1 MSAAPRMNE
10 SVCHRRAT
18 CRLCDSKDLEQVL
31 ALEPSPPANSFVS
44 RERLDI
50 VQEKFPL
57 DVAICGHC
65 GHVQLRDVVD
75 PRLLFEDYVYVSGT
89 SPVFV
94 DHFRRYAADVVER
107 LDIKRGDLVVD
118 IGSNDG
124 TLLRFFQAAGC
135 RVLGIDP
142 AKAIAQAA
150 SESGIETLAEFFTPA
165 VAHDIRT
172 SRGPARVITAN
183 NVFAHVDDLRGVL
196 EGVRTLLSAD
206 GVFVFEVSYLV
217 DVYEKT
223 LFDTIYHEHLSY
235 HSVRPLEK
243 FFAANDM
250 QLIDVVRVPSHGGS
264 LRGFAQHAGGAR
276 GVQRSVQG
284 LIELESQLRLDH
296 PATFKSF
303 AARIDSLRED
313 VRRLL
318 TRLKGE
324 GARIAGFGA
333 PAKATTLLHH
343 FQLGNDVLDFIV
355 DDSPLKQGL
364 FTPGQH
370 IPVLSPAVLDER
382 HPDYLLVLAWN
393 FAQPIMATHSDYT
406 SRGGQFIVPLPQLAM
421 HGSRK

>member
-1 MSAAPRMNE
+1 M
-10 SVCHRRAT
+10 
-18 CRLCDSKDLEQVL
+18 
-31 ALEPSPPANSFVS
+31 
-44 RERLDI
+44 
-50 VQEKFPL
+50 
-57 DVAICGHC
+57 
-65 GHVQLRDVVD
+65 DVVD
-75 PRLLFEDYVYVSGT
+75 PRILFEDYVYVSGT

-94 DHFRRYAADVVER
+94 DHFRRYAADVMER
-107 LDIKRGDLVVD
+107 LGINREDLVVD

-142 AKAIAQAA
+142 AKAIARTA
-150 SESGIETLAEFFTPA
+150 SESGIETLADFFTPA
-165 VAHDIRT
+165 LARDIRR

-196 EGVRTLLSAD
+196 DGVRALLSAD
-206 GVFVFEVSYLV
+206 GVFIFEVSYLV

-235 HSVRPLEK
+235 HSVRPLVK
-243 FFAANDM
+243 FFAANGM
-250 QLIDVVRVPSHGGS
+250 ELIDVARVPSHGGS
-264 LRGFAQHAGGAR
+264 LRGFAQPAGAAR
-276 GVQRSVQG
+276 HVQRSVQE
-284 LIELESQLRLDH
+284 LLELESSLRLEL

-303 AARIDSLRED
+303 AENLDKLKQD
-313 VRRLL
+313 LRRLL

-324 GARIAGFGA
+324 GATIAGFGA

-343 FQLGNDVLDFIV
+343 FQLGNDILDFIV

-393 FAQPIMATHSDYT
+393 FAQPIMATHSNYT
-406 SRGGQFIVPLPQLAM
+406 SGGGHFVVPLPELAVY
-421 HGSRK
+421 

>member
-1 MSAAPRMNE
+1 MPEGA
-10 SVCHRRAT
+10 CRRRRS
-18 CRLCDSKDLEQVL
+18 CRLCDSTLLEKVL
-31 ALEPSPPANSFVS
+31 SLEPSPPANSFVT
-44 RERLDI
+44 RDRLDV

-57 DVAICGHC
+57 EVAMCGDC
-65 GHVQLRDVVD
+65 SHVQLMDVVD
-75 PRLLFEDYVYVSGT
+75 PRLLFEEYVYVSGT
-89 SPVFV
+89 SPLFV
-94 DHFRRYAADVVER
+94 DHFKRYAADVMER

-142 AKAIAQAA
+142 AKAIAKAA

-165 VAHDIRT
+165 MARDICT

-183 NVFAHVDDLRGVL
+183 NVFAHVDDLRGVVD
-196 EGVRTLLSAD
+196 GVRALLSPD

-235 HSVRPLEK
+235 HSVRPLVK
-243 FFAANDM
+243 FFAANEM
-250 QLIDVVRVPSHGGS
+250 ELIDVVRVPSHGGS
-264 LRGFAQHAGGAR
+264 IRGFAQPAGAAR
-276 GVQRSVQG
+276 GVQPSVPEM
-284 LIELESQLRLDH
+284 LDLESRLKLDL

-303 AARIDSLRED
+303 AANIDNLKEEL
-313 VRRLL
+313 RRLL
-318 TRLKGE
+318 TRLKAE
-324 GARIAGFGA
+324 GAGIAGFGA
-333 PAKATTLLHH
+333 PAKATTLLPQ

-370 IPVLSPAVLDER
+370 IPVLSPAVLEER
-382 HPDYLLVLAWN
+382 HPDYLLLLAWN
-393 FAQPIMATHSDYT
+393 FAQPIMASHSNYT
-406 SRGGQFIVPLPQLAM
+406 STGGHFIVPLPQLAVY
-421 HGSRK
+421 

>member
-1 MSAAPRMNE
+1 MHE
-10 SVCHRRAT
+10 GVCRRRDS
-18 CRLCDSKDLEQVL
+18 CRLCDSKVLEKVL
-31 ALEPSPPANSFVS
+31 ALEPSPPANSFVT
-44 RERLDI
+44 RDRLNV
-50 VQEKFPL
+50 VQQTFPL
-57 DVAICGHC
+57 EVAMCRDC
-65 GHVQLRDVVD
+65 SHVQLMDVVD
-75 PRLLFEDYVYVSGT
+75 PRILFEDYVYVSGT

-94 DHFRRYAADVVER
+94 DHFRRYAADVMER
-107 LDIKRGDLVVD
+107 LGINREDLVVD

-142 AKAIAQAA
+142 AKAIARTA
-150 SESGIETLAEFFTPA
+150 SESGIETLADFFTPA
-165 VAHDIRT
+165 LARDIRR

-196 EGVRTLLSAD
+196 DGVRALLSAD
-206 GVFVFEVSYLV
+206 GVFIFEVSYLV

-235 HSVRPLEK
+235 HSVRPLVK
-243 FFAANDM
+243 FFAANGM
-250 QLIDVVRVPSHGGS
+250 ELIDVARVPSHGGS
-264 LRGFAQHAGGAR
+264 LRGFAQPAGAAR
-276 GVQRSVQG
+276 HVQRSVQE
-284 LIELESQLRLDH
+284 LLELESSLRLEL

-303 AARIDSLRED
+303 AENLDKLKQD
-313 VRRLL
+313 LRRLL

-324 GARIAGFGA
+324 GATIAGFGA

-343 FQLGNDVLDFIV
+343 FQLGNDILDFIV

-393 FAQPIMATHSDYT
+393 FAQPIMATHSNYT
-406 SRGGQFIVPLPQLAM
+406 SGGGHFVVPLPELAVY
-421 HGSRK
+421 

>member
-1 MSAAPRMNE
+1 MDE
-10 SVCHRRAT
+10 GVCRRRT
-18 CRLCDSKDLEQVL
+18 SCRLCDSKMLEKVL
-31 ALEPSPPANSFVS
+31 SLEPSPPANSFVTPD
-44 RERLDI
+44 RLDV

-57 DVAICGHC
+57 EVAMCGDC
-65 GHVQLRDVVD
+65 SHVQLMHVLD
-75 PRLLFEDYVYVSGT
+75 PRVLFEDYVYVSGT
-89 SPVFV
+89 SSVFV
-94 DHFRRYAADVVER
+94 DHFKRYAADVMER
-107 LDIKRGDLVVD
+107 LDIKHGDLVIDV
-118 IGSNDG
+118 GSNDG

-135 RVLGIDP
+135 SVLGIDP
-142 AKAIAQAA
+142 AKAIARTA
-150 SESGIETLAEFFTPA
+150 SESGIETLADFFTPA
-165 VAHDIRT
+165 VARNIRL

-196 EGVRTLLSAD
+196 DGVRALLSAD
-206 GVFVFEVSYLV
+206 GVFIFEVSYLV

-235 HSVRPLEK
+235 HSVRPLVK
-243 FFAANDM
+243 FFAANEM
-250 QLIDVVRVPSHGGS
+250 ELIDVVRVPSHGGS
-264 LRGFAQHAGGAR
+264 IRGFAQLAGAA
-276 GVQRSVQG
+276 RSVQPSVQEM
-284 LIELESQLRLDH
+284 LELESHLRLEF

-303 AARIDSLRED
+303 AVNLENLKQE

-324 GARIAGFGA
+324 GAGIAGFGA

-343 FQLGNDVLDFIV
+343 FQLGKDVLDFIV

-393 FAQPIMATHSDYT
+393 FAQPIMATHSNYT
-406 SRGGQFIVPLPQLAM
+406 SKGGHFIVPLPHLEVY
-421 HGSRK
+421 